1 MARPPSRLTRRAVL
15 IGSGTAGALVIG
27 LALVPRHY
35 RAPLVAGDGEHL
47 IDGLIRLARDGSI
60 SVAVPATEMGQGVT
74 TLAAQIVAVE
84 LGADWRRVGV
94 EPAPLSPF
102 YADPV
107 IAAAWAGM
115 WLPRVIAGAPFVG
128 ATLADA
134 LAGAPGD
141 ALVRY
146 QADRVPVLVTGS
158 GTTLAAF
165 EPRLRLAAA
174 ALRGALVAAA
184 AQDAGVAVAA
194 CDTRDHHVVCGKQR
208 WPFAQL
214 IDTALT
220 GVLPTPVLRA
230 TPARQSADA
239 PPSQSGAPD
248 FSRPDFP
255 RPDFPRIDLPAKVDG
270 SLVFAADVRLPGM
283 VHAAIAQGPQG
294 LCRLASHDQAAA
306 SRIPG
311 VIAVIAQSRW
321 LAAVARTWHAADRAV
336 TAMDPRFRVDPD
348 EGGRAVDSIANAA
361 ALETALAHGAA
372 TRIAAFGNP
381 DPLLAHPALAAR
393 YDIEPALHAPLEPAS
408 ATARLSHGRLELWIA
423 SQAPELAAHAAARGA
438 GVSRAAVTVYPL
450 AAGGSFDA
458 RLATR
463 IAEQV
468 AVIAR
473 KLGRPVQ
480 LTWSRWQETL
490 AGYPRA
496 PLAAQVSAAFDP
508 AKQHVIGWRARM
520 ATPASAIEAGARL
533 FGAMDARAAQDHA
546 AGCADSLAL
555 TGAMPIYAIP
565 ERAVDHVPVSI
576 SLPVGR
582 MRGGGDAMTAFVT
595 ESFID
600 ECAHFAGIE
609 PLSFRVGML
618 GSEPRLV
625 AALQGA
631 AQLAMWGGGG
641 GGSGQGIACHCMML
655 NAPEGPRL
663 GYIAVIAT
671 ARMASGAIH
680 VESLAA
686 FCDIGRIVNRDIA
699 HQQIEGGL
707 MFGLAHAL
715 GGSTRWTAGL
725 PGAGRIGALGLPLL
739 ADCPK
744 VDLAFAA
751 SDAEPFDPGELG
763 MVAVAPA
770 VANALFSASGTRFRH
785 LPLLSVP
792 SSHESS

>member
-1 MARPPSRLTRRAVL
+1 MKPLTRRALV
-15 IGSGTAGALVIG
+15 IGSGAAGALVIG

-35 RAPLVAGDGEHL
+35 RAPLVAGKGEHV
-47 IDGLIRLARDGSI
+47 IDGLIRLGRDGSI

-107 IAAAWAGM
+107 IASAWSEM
-115 WLPRVIAGAPFVG
+115 WLPRAIAGMPFVG
-128 ATLADA
+128 DALSEA

-146 QADRVPVLVTGS
+146 RADTAPVLITGS

-174 ALRGALVAAA
+174 ALRGALIAAA
-184 AQDAGVAVAA
+184 AREAGVAAGA
-194 CDTRDHHVVCGKQR
+194 CDTRDHHVVCGKTR

-214 IDTALT
+214 IDAAL
-220 GVLPTPVLRA
+220 GSALPVPVLRA
-230 TPARQSADA
+230 TPARESVDGVPGKSAA
-239 PPSQSGAPD
+239 
-248 FSRPDFP
+248 PDFP
-255 RPDFPRIDLPAKVDG
+255 RLDLPAKVDG
-270 SLVFAADVRLPGM
+270 SLVFAADIRLPGM
-283 VHAAIAQGPQG
+283 VHAAIAHGPQG
-294 LCRLASHDQAAA
+294 LCRLASHDEAAA
-306 SRIPG
+306 GRVPG
-311 VIAVIAQSRW
+311 VIAIVAHRRW
-321 LAAVARTWHAADRAV
+321 LAAVADTWYAADRAL
-336 TAMDPRFRVDPD
+336 TAMDPRFRIDPG
-348 EGGRAVDSIANAA
+348 EGGHVVETSAGEAA
-361 ALETALAHGAA
+361 IETALLHGAA
-372 TRIAAFGNP
+372 IRIAAQGNP
-381 DPLLAHPALAAR
+381 DPLLAHPTLTAR

-408 ATARLSHGRLELWIA
+408 ATARWSNDRLELWIA
-423 SQAPELAAHAAARGA
+423 SQAPDVAAHAAARGA
-438 GVSRAAVTVYPL
+438 GILRAAVTVYPL

-458 RLATR
+458 RLDSR
-463 IAEQV
+463 IAEEV

-508 AKQHVIGWRARM
+508 ARAHVIGWRARYAM
-520 ATPASAIEAGARL
+520 PASAIEAGARL
-533 FGAMDARAAQDHA
+533 FGGMDARAAQDHA
-546 AGCADSLAL
+546 AGCADPLAL
-555 TGAMPIYAIP
+555 AGALPVYAIP
-565 ERAVDHVPVSI
+565 ERAVDHAPAPI
-576 SLPVGR
+576 SLPSGR

-600 ECAHFAGIE
+600 ECAHLAGAE
-609 PLSFRVGML
+609 PLSFRIGML
-618 GSEPRLV
+618 GGEPRLV

-641 GGSGQGIACHCMML
+641 GGSGQGIACHRMML
-655 NAPEGPRL
+655 AGPEGLRL
-663 GYIAVIAT
+663 GTIAVIAT
-671 ARMASGAIH
+671 ARLDAGAIRI
-680 VESLAA
+680 ESLAA

-699 HQQIEGGL
+699 RQQIEGGL
-707 MFGLAHAL
+707 LFGTALAL
-715 GGSTRWTAGL
+715 GGSTRWSAGL
-725 PGAGRIGALGLPLL
+725 PAMGRIGGMGLPLL

-744 VDLAFAA
+744 VTLAFAA

-763 MVAVAPA
+763 MVVAAPA
-770 VANALFSASGTRFRH
+770 IANALFSASGTRFRR
-785 LPLLSVP
+785 LPLLSAP
-792 SSHESS
+792 TTREGP